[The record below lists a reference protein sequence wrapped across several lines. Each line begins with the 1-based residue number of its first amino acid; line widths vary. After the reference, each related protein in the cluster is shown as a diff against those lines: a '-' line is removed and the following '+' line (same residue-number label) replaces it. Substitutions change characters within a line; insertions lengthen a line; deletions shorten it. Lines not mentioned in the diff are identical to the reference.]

1 MKKQSLLLLAG
12 GMLALA
18 SCQNEA
24 AAPAAG
30 PSDAQIDS
38 MVNARVETIRMELM
52 ASNDSL
58 INALAQ
64 WKADSMIAAMKGG
77 KPVAKPK
84 PVAKSKPSNNDFG
97 NNGGTTQAGTGSGT
111 VGNGKPSMSSNQ
123 SGTVGNGKP
132 TMKDDKQD
140 GKTGNGKPTMK

>member
-30 PSDAQIDS
+30 PSEAQIDS
-38 MVNARVETIRMELM
+38 MVNARVEAIRTELM

-64 WKADSMIAAMKGG
+64 WKADSMIAAMKGSKPAAQ
-77 KPVAKPK
+77 KPVAKK
-84 PVAKSKPSNNDFG
+84 PTPPSGNSTAGNTGAVKSEKP
-97 NNGGTTQAGTGSGT
+97 TGIKANSDQ
-111 VGNGKPSMSSNQ
+111 NAQ
-123 SGTVGNGKP
+123 SGLNSIKSQSDQNSKGGLKSI
-132 TMKDDKQD
+132 KDNADK
-140 GKTGNGKPTMK
+140 K